1 MSRMSLKLHTTFEKR
16 SMEFVLQKK
25 KRTAIP
31 WVWLLIYLPIS
42 PMQLSDY
49 VLCIGTDGH
58 VALEISTDGRCTD
71 AHAFDS
77 CHAAP
82 MIAGAAMEN
91 DHCGSC
97 IDLTIFV
104 PLNTELYLVPTNDVS
119 MHPIVSSLALGTCQK
134 GSAKILI
141 STPCQ
146 NISSFID
153 PTLISLRTTTL
164 LI

>member
-1 MSRMSLKLHTTFEKR
+1 MRRMSLKLHTTFEKH
-16 SMEFVLQKK
+16 SMEFVLLKK
-25 KRTAIP
+25 KRIAIP
-31 WVWLLIYLPIS
+31 LIWLLIYLTIL

-58 VALEISTDGRCTD
+58 VALEISTNGRCTD

-82 MIAGAAMEN
+82 MITGAAMEDN
-91 DHCGSC
+91 HCGAC

-104 PLNTELYLVPTNDVS
+104 PLNTEPYLVPANDVPI
-119 MHPIVSSLALGTCQK
+119 HPNVSSLALETCQK
-134 GSAKILI
+134 SSATILI

-146 NISSFID
+146 NISSFVD
-153 PTLISLRTTTL
+153 PILISLRTTTL